1 MGNHRI
7 TLGEVR
13 ELQGELERS
22 RLERTREHLARRF
35 YNASEAQVAAAARLL
50 VASDHTGQAAVRLSE
65 TGEIALADSER
76 ARHVQ
81 TLLRGCQG
89 GYGSI
94 RALTADEAK
103 VKRLAEDE
111 GITEDEA
118 WTKLANA
125 GEVEF

>member
-1 MGNHRI
+1 MGNTRI
-7 TLGEVR
+7 TLNEVR
-13 ELQGELERS
+13 EMQAELDRS
-22 RLERTREHLARRF
+22 RLARTREHLSRRF
-35 YNASEAQVAAAARLL
+35 YNASEAQVTAAARLL

-65 TGEIALADSER
+65 SGEIALTDSER

-81 TLLRGCQG
+81 TLLRGCQV
-89 GYGSI
+89 GYGST
-94 RALTADEAK
+94 RELTEDEAK

>member
-7 TLGEVR
+7 TLNEVR

-22 RLERTREHLARRF
+22 RLARTKEHLSRRF
-35 YNASEAQVAAAARLL
+35 YNASAEQVNAAARLL
-50 VASDHTGQAAVRLSE
+50 VASDAMGQAAVRLSE

-76 ARHVQ
+76 ARYVT
-81 TLLRGCQG
+81 TLLRGCQA
-89 GYGSI
+89 GYGSS
-94 RALTADEAK
+94 RTPTADEAK